1 MASSRC
7 RHLDAFL
14 RDSVN
19 ASTKFKHASVTA
31 SLEPAS
37 LEPTA
42 KCKGQGSNSGCVVG
56 LASTC
61 AQGTEL
67 QSSPGSKG
75 KSSKSKTA
83 SIIHGQHVS
92 DDGLHEACEERAI
105 KAGLLAIL
113 TVNMRKMKVK
123 EGQGSPAS
131 LIARSSNQSLFVF

>member
-1 MASSRC
+1 
-7 RHLDAFL
+7 
-14 RDSVN
+14 
-19 ASTKFKHASVTA
+19 
-31 SLEPAS
+31 

-42 KCKGQGSNSGCVVG
+42 KRKGQGSNSGCVVG

-83 SIIHGQHVS
+83 SRDARLRIIHGQHVS

>member
-1 MASSRC
+1 MASRRC

-14 RDSVN
+14 RDSVD

-31 SLEPAS
+31 SLEP
-37 LEPTA
+37 TA
-42 KCKGQGSNSGCVVG
+42 KRKGQGSNLGSAVG